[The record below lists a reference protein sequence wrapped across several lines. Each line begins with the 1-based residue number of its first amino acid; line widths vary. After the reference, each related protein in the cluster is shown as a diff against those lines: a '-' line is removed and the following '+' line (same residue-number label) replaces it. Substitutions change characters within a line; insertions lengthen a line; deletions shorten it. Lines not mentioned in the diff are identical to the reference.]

1 MRKVQVYIENQKLE
15 LFDDEQIQ
23 ITSSV
28 QNVQDIAK
36 VFTDFS
42 QSFTVPAS
50 PINNQIFQHFYQ
62 TDVDSTLDYQLRRD
76 AKIEIDLVLFRTGK
90 MQLEKANLKKGMAES
105 YTITFF
111 GDVRTLQDYFKDDKL
126 AVLDFSPY
134 THEYSGAEIQA
145 RITNTTD
152 YDVRYPLI
160 TSERIWTYGDAT
172 STDISVTGTRMNYYE
187 LFPALKIRRV
197 FDAIESQYGVDFQ
210 GAFLTDAR
218 FDNAFLYLKNSETFG
233 FQTEPQ
239 RIDFTSYSGFDTT
252 GFVARDCFNTVEDTL
267 LIVYDGE
274 DLNPAVGTHNIN
286 LVCSSVSNPSATY
299 YIDVYNNGVLETTLQ
314 AQGTGSIDT
323 LTYSNDV
330 GLNNVFYF
338 VVRANAAINIKIDV
352 YYNQYRTEWYDSGGG
367 VFVQI
372 YTLLIFNATTS
383 TLALVADLDIGNNI
397 PDMTVSDFVKGVL
410 KEFNLT
416 IAPLSPTSFELM
428 PLEDWY
434 AKGRIL
440 DITPHTDIDSIDIQR
455 VPLYK
460 KISFK
465 YQKSESFINTAF
477 ADTFGREYGDLEQT
491 FDYDGS
497 DYLVESPFENL
508 LHSKFT
514 GTDLQAGY
522 IIDRNFGK
530 YIPKPILLYM
540 AEQTACSFKF
550 NNATTVDTITDYMPF
565 GQDTFANGQYL
576 SLNFG
581 PEISSLRE
589 IVINNHIFA
598 TYYSNYINNLYV
610 RKNRLVYVKCY
621 LPLALLT
628 SIRLNDRVIIRDKRY
643 VINEMKSNLTT
654 GEVNLVLLLDFRRIK
669 RRRPKWSIP
678 SAGLTLKSPVVMPN
692 GAIEFNID
700 EGATGIVATPDRGF
714 DDANIQFVIPPNA
727 NGGYLLMTEDGDN
740 LDTEDYNNL
749 RSEEGT
755 PQILNI
761 EITYDFPDGT
771 TETQD
776 YPFVISDL

>member
-1 MRKVQVYIENQKLE
+1 MSEVFKHQVLSREETQEKIKQGIDLVVNPVKVTLGRGGMNVLLIRDNLLPVITKDGVSVARNIQHEDPFVNAGAMLVKEVSARTEE
-15 LFDDEQIQ
+15 LCGDGTT
-23 ITSSV
+23 TSSV
-28 QNVQDIAK
+28 LTQALFNEVQKHKNIN
-36 VFTDFS
+36 
-42 QSFTVPAS
+42 
-50 PINNQIFQHFYQ
+50 PI
-62 TDVDSTLDYQLRRD
+62 QLKKD
-76 AKIEIDLVLFRTGK
+76 
-90 MQLEKANLKKGMAES
+90 LEKVTEEVVGHLKKLS
-105 YTITFF
+105 QKPKSK
-111 GDVRTLQDYFKDDKL
+111 VRLK
-126 AVLDFSPY
+126 
-134 THEYSGAEIQA
+134 EIA
-145 RITNTTD
+145 
-152 YDVRYPLI
+152 
-160 TSERIWTYGDAT
+160 
-172 STDISVTGTRMNYYE
+172 DIS
-187 LFPALKIRRV
+187 A
-197 FDAIESQYGVDFQ
+197 
-210 GAFLTDAR
+210 
-218 FDNAFLYLKNSETFG
+218 
-233 FQTEPQ
+233 
-239 RIDFTSYSGFDTT
+239 
-252 GFVARDCFNTVEDTL
+252 
-267 LIVYDGE
+267 
-274 DLNPAVGTHNIN
+274 
-286 LVCSSVSNPSATY
+286 
-299 YIDVYNNGVLETTLQ
+299 NGDKE
-314 AQGTGSIDT
+314 
-323 LTYSNDV
+323 
-330 GLNNVFYF
+330 
-338 VVRANAAINIKIDV
+338 
-352 YYNQYRTEWYDSGGG
+352 
-367 VFVQI
+367 
-372 YTLLIFNATTS
+372 
-383 TLALVADLDIGNNI
+383 VADLDIGNNI
-397 PDMTVSDFVKGVL
+397 PDLTVSDFVKGVL

-434 AKGRIL
+434 AKGRIV

-465 YQKSESFINTAF
+465 YQKSESFINTGF

-497 DYLVESPFENL
+497 DYVVESPFENL

-514 GTDLQAGY
+514 GTNLQAGY
-522 IIDRNFGK
+522 IINRNFGK

-669 RRRPKWSIP
+669 RRRPKWTIP
-678 SAGLTLKSPVVMPN
+678 TGGLTLKSPVIMPN
-692 GAIEFNID
+692 GATEFNID
-700 EGATGIVATPDRGF
+700 EGATGIVATPDRAF
-714 DDANIQFVIPPNA
+714 VDSNIQFAIPA
-727 NGGYLLMTEDGDN
+727 NPDSGYFLMTEDGDN

-761 EITYDFPDGT
+761 EITYDFPDGS